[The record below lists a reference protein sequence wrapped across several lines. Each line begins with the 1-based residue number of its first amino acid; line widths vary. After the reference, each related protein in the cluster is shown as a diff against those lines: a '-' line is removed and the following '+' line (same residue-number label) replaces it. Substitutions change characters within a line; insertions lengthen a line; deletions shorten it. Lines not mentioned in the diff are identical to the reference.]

1 MGKVW
6 EMRPVLNN
14 MNRAL
19 DDLDKSKDTALQDM
33 VTTHRKT
40 AANWNAAIN
49 FCGNYIAAAKESKDR
64 SKLHHDV
71 SSAKRNV
78 LNGLFGIRETTNSPW
93 YRRYHR
99 AVCFESFC
107 GYDSHGSYVFNSI
120 IRDFFMSSTY
130 GHHVHLER
138 PSKLGHL
145 PRHGSGK

>member
-1 MGKVW
+1 VDALRLGGASMGKVW

-64 SKLHHDV
+64 SKLHHDEWIV
-71 SSAKRNV
+71 RNKGDYQLPLV
-78 LNGLFGIRETTNSPW
+78 PSLPPSRLFR
-93 YRRYHR
+93 
-99 AVCFESFC
+99 
-107 GYDSHGSYVFNSI
+107 
-120 IRDFFMSSTY
+120 
-130 GHHVHLER
+130 
-138 PSKLGHL
+138 KLL
-145 PRHGSGK
+145 RL